1 MYGKSDPKYLD
12 QTSGFVLAQTYVN
25 IAEMFLGAVGIFLH
39 LGGSVQNALLLAFT
53 SNLMTLSKT
62 VLYFLM
68 DFFDATAG
76 GQNVFHKAPQPIWY
90 LFNVPWII
98 VPLLATISLF
108 SIIKSTM
115 TVPKEK
121 KN

>member
-12 QTSGFVLAQTYVN
+12 QKSGFVLAQTYVN
-25 IAEMFLGAVGIFLH
+25 ILEMFLGAVGILLH

-76 GQNVFHKAPQPIWY
+76 GQNVFHKAPEPIYY

-98 VPLLATISLF
+98 IPFLATVSLY
-108 SIIKSTM
+108 SMIKSTM
-115 TVPKEK
+115 TIKEK